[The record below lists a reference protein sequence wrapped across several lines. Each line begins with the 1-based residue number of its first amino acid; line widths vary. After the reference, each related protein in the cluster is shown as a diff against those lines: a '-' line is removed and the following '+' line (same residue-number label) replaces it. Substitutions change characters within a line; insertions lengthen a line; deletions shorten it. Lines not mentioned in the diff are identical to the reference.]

1 MVTRAAFPHMKKQ
14 KYGRIIMT
22 SSPSGLYGNFGQAN
36 YAAGER
42 SISVAKIVS
51 VIPSW
56 GHYALCWF
64 NKETSLGIHVLI
76 PCAAKMGLVGFSNTV
91 AKEGDKYNITCN
103 AIAPSARSRMTADL
117 MPPVMEQLL
126 KVEDLAPIVVYLCHE
141 SCNENGII
149 IESAGGWAGKVRLQK
164 SEGVVL
170 QRPFTLEDVRDSW
183 SKICDMSRPLY
194 HTSNQGLS

>member
-1 MVTRAAFPHMKKQ
+1 
-14 KYGRIIMT
+14 MT

-51 VIPSW
+51 VIPGW

-64 NKETSLGIHVLI
+64 NKKTSLGIHVLI

-117 MPPVMEQLL
+117 MPPGAHL
-126 KVEDLAPIVVYLCHE
+126 KICLSVCMSVCVCLSIYQSVCLSVCLSICLSVHLSVCLSIYLSVYLSVHLSVHLSVCLCL
-141 SCNENGII
+141 S
-149 IESAGGWAGKVRLQK
+149 
-164 SEGVVL
+164 
-170 QRPFTLEDVRDSW
+170 
-183 SKICDMSRPLY
+183 ICS
-194 HTSNQGLS
+194 